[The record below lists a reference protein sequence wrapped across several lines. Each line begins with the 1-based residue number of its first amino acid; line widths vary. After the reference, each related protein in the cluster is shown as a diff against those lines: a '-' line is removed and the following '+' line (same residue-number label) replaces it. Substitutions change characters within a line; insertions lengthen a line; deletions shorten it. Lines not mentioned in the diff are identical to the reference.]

1 MLPSRS
7 LICLL
12 VVLTSLLPVQAQAA
26 VPDTPAR
33 AMLERSRA
41 AMRSDPEQGRK
52 LAEQALAELDQAGA
66 AADPDSLVLA
76 HWLLCDYHS
85 ERDRAAAEAHLGQA
99 RALLPRAPRL
109 RASLLGCEG
118 DLRELAG
125 DSVQAMA
132 LFEQS
137 VAVAEQMHDDEQRAD
152 GLYHRGYLRGVRGEF
167 ANGLFD
173 LRLANQLYERL
184 GMPQQA
190 LTSLNAIA
198 ILYNRMGD
206 YSQARYYFEAA
217 LRAQQAAGLRREQA
231 VTQHNLGRAL
241 ENLKDWDAAQ
251 HAFESVLALSREL
264 GYPRGEAYA
273 LRGLASVRNA
283 RGDAVGALA
292 LLDQASELQH
302 RTPDERLRAQ
312 VLLQRGIAMRLLRR
326 PGDAAAALGEAQ
338 KVFAT
343 ADSRAELATTY
354 GELATTLSDQG
365 DWRGAFEQQ
374 QKYKAVSDEL
384 LHRQLDQRFATLK
397 VEFDSAAKDKENQLL
412 MREKAATERAL
423 DQERR
428 ASALRAVVIALA
440 ALLVAVMGV
449 LVWRHRRT
457 SHRMQDL
464 AMTDEL
470 THLPNR
476 RHVLGTLQAML
487 ADGRAC
493 ALLIVDLDFF
503 KMINDEHGHLVG
515 DDILR
520 AIATVLRDG
529 GREPVELGRLGGEE
543 FIVVL
548 PEVDIDT
555 AIAAAERLRM
565 KVAGLDVSRWL
576 PDRNI
581 TISIGITLAESGDT
595 VSSVLR
601 RADEALYEAKRG
613 GRNRCVARIGGAA
626 GVPVSRGTSAADAP
640 APVMPAGSVT
650 P

>member
-1 MLPSRS
+1 ML
-7 LICLL
+7 
-12 VVLTSLLPVQAQAA
+12 LTLSAIAA
-26 VPDTPAR
+26 AAPTPVPDTPAR
-33 AMLERSRA
+33 SMLERSRA
-41 AMRSDPEQGRK
+41 AMRSDPEQGRT
-52 LAEQALAELDQAGA
+52 LAEQALADLDQAGA
-66 AADPDSLVLA
+66 AADPDTLVLA
-76 HWLLCDYHS
+76 HWLLCDYHA
-85 ERDRAAAEAHLGQA
+85 ERDRAAAENHLAQG

-109 RASLLGCEG
+109 RPSLLGCEG

-132 LFEQS
+132 LYEQS
-137 VAVAEQMHDDEQRAD
+137 VAVAEQMHEDEQRAD
-152 GLYHRGYLRGVRGEF
+152 GLYRRGYLRGVRGEF

-206 YSQARYYFEAA
+206 HSQARYYFEAA
-217 LRAQQAAGLRREQA
+217 LKAQQAAGLRREQA

-251 HAFESVLALSREL
+251 HAFEAVLALSREI

-283 RGDAVGALA
+283 RGDAAGALG
-292 LLDQASELQH
+292 LLDQASELHH

-312 VLLQRGIAMRLLRR
+312 ILLQRGIAMRLLRR
-326 PGDAAAALGEAQ
+326 PAEALAALGEAQ
-338 KVFAT
+338 KVFST

-354 GELATTLSDQG
+354 GELATALSDQG

-440 ALLVAVMGV
+440 ALLVVVMGV

-476 RHVLGTLQAML
+476 RHVLGRLQGLL
-487 ADGRAC
+487 AQRQAC

-520 AIATVLRDG
+520 AIAGVLRDS
-529 GREPVELGRLGGEE
+529 GRAPAELGRLGGEE

-555 AIAAAERLRM
+555 AIAVAERLRLE
-565 KVAGLDVSRWL
+565 VAELDVSHWL

-581 TISIGITLAESGDT
+581 TISIGITIAEGGDT

-601 RADEALYEAKRG
+601 RADEALYQAKG
-613 GRNRCVARIGGAA
+613 DGRDCVRVSTGPAARQVPATRA
-626 GVPVSRGTSAADAP
+626 G
-640 APVMPAGSVT
+640 
-650 P
+650 

>member
-1 MLPSRS
+1 ML
-7 LICLL
+7 
-12 VVLTSLLPVQAQAA
+12 LTLSAIVAA
-26 VPDTPAR
+26 APTPASDTPAR
-33 AMLERSRA
+33 SMLERSRA

-52 LAEQALAELDQAGA
+52 LAEQALADLGHAGA
-66 AADPDSLVLA
+66 AADPDTLVLA
-76 HWLLCDYHS
+76 HWLLCDYHA
-85 ERDRAAAEAHLGQA
+85 ERDRAAAEDHLAQG

-109 RASLLGCEG
+109 RPSLLGCEG

-132 LFEQS
+132 LYEQS
-137 VAVAEQMHDDEQRAD
+137 VAVAEQLHDDEQRAD
-152 GLYHRGYLRGVRGEF
+152 GLYRRGYLRGVRGEF

-206 YSQARYYFEAA
+206 HAQARYYFEAA
-217 LRAQQAAGLRREQA
+217 LKAQQAAGLRREQA

-251 HAFESVLALSREL
+251 HAFEAVLALSREI

-283 RGDAVGALA
+283 RGDAAGALG
-292 LLDQASELQH
+292 LLDQASELHH

-312 VLLQRGIAMRLLRR
+312 ILLQRGIAMRLLRR
-326 PGDAAAALGEAQ
+326 PVEALAALGEAQ
-338 KVFAT
+338 KVFST

-354 GELATTLSDQG
+354 GELATALSDQG
-365 DWRGAFEQQ
+365 DWHGAFEQQ

-440 ALLVAVMGV
+440 ALLVVVMGV

-476 RHVLGTLQAML
+476 RHVLGKLQGLL
-487 ADGRAC
+487 AQRQAC

-520 AIATVLRDG
+520 AIATVLRDS
-529 GREPVELGRLGGEE
+529 GRAPVELGRLGGEE

-555 AIAAAERLRM
+555 AIAAAERLRQ
-565 KVAGLDVSRWL
+565 KVAELDVSRWL

-601 RADEALYEAKRG
+601 RADEALYEAKRS
-613 GRNRCVARIGGAA
+613 GRNRCVARIGAMGLPPVRGA
-626 GVPVSRGTSAADAP
+626 TAAAAP
-640 APVMPAGSVT
+640 APGVPAGSVT
-650 P
+650 S

>member
-1 MLPSRS
+1 ML
-7 LICLL
+7 
-12 VVLTSLLPVQAQAA
+12 LTLSAIAA
-26 VPDTPAR
+26 AAPTPVPDTPAR
-33 AMLERSRA
+33 SMLERSRT

-52 LAEQALAELDQAGA
+52 LAEQALADLDQAGA
-66 AADPDSLVLA
+66 AADPDTLVLA
-76 HWLLCDYHS
+76 HWLLCDYHA
-85 ERDRAAAEAHLGQA
+85 ERDRAAAESHLAQG

-109 RASLLGCEG
+109 RPSLLGCEG

-132 LFEQS
+132 LYEQS
-137 VAVAEQMHDDEQRAD
+137 VAVAEQLHEDEQRAD
-152 GLYHRGYLRGVRGEF
+152 GLYRRGYLRGVRGEF

-206 YSQARYYFEAA
+206 HSQARYYFEAA
-217 LRAQQAAGLRREQA
+217 LKAQQAAGLRREQA

-251 HAFESVLALSREL
+251 HAFEAVLALSREI
-264 GYPRGEAYA
+264 GYLRGEAYA

-283 RGDAVGALA
+283 RGDAAGALG
-292 LLDQASELQH
+292 LLDQASELHH

-312 VLLQRGIAMRLLRR
+312 ILLQRGISMRLLRR
-326 PGDAAAALGEAQ
+326 PAEALAALGEAQ
-338 KVFAT
+338 KVFST
-343 ADSRAELATTY
+343 ADSRAELATVH
-354 GELATTLSDQG
+354 GELATALSDQG

-440 ALLVAVMGV
+440 ALLVVVMGV

-476 RHVLGTLQAML
+476 RHVLGRLQGLL
-487 ADGRAC
+487 AQRQAC

-520 AIATVLRDG
+520 AIAGVLRDSG
-529 GREPVELGRLGGEE
+529 SAPAELGRLGGEE

-555 AIAAAERLRM
+555 AIAAAERLRL
-565 KVAGLDVSRWL
+565 KVAELDVSRWL

-581 TISIGITLAESGDT
+581 TISIGITIAEGGDT

-613 GRNRCVARIGGAA
+613 GRNRCVARIGAMGLPPVRGSVAA
-626 GVPVSRGTSAADAP
+626 QAP
-640 APVMPAGSVT
+640 EPEVPAGSVAS
-650 P
+650 